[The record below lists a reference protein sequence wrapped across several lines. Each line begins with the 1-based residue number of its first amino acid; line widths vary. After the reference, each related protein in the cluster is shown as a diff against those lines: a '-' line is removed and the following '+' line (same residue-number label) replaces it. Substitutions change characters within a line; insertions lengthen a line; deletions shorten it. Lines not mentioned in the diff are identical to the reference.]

1 MYFESKLADV
11 KIGIFPIALSFDYP
25 FHPCRVKQRKDREA
39 VLNGAQPQKRMD
51 GEKKKVQKKTNMSFP
66 YLFSSLVSHQEE
78 LRSEAIMCSP
88 ARMHFWQAKHMKQ
101 TSRKCTEGSRWH
113 GEERRVS
120 LKHSVFQFS
129 SPVLITVSLLVVPLV

>member
-1 MYFESKLADV
+1 MEHNHK
-11 KIGIFPIALSFDYP
+11 KEWTE
-25 FHPCRVKQRKDREA
+25 RKR
-39 VLNGAQPQKRMD
+39 RYR
-51 GEKKKVQKKTNMSFP
+51 KKTNMSFP
-66 YLFSSLVSHQEE
+66 YLFSSPVSHQEE